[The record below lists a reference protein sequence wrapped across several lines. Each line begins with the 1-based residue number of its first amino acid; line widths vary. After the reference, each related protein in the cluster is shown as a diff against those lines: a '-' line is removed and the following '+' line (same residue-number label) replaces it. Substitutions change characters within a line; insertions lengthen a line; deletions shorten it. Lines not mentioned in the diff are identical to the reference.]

1 MPQAEIARIW
11 GTMNKSRIQS
21 LSQLFLKTT
30 PLTWILLGFLIS
42 YLFFFVRP
50 IFLTSQFMQ
59 FPEYVP
65 AKGFIGE
72 DLLQM
77 LSYSESWLIA
87 KQTPYIDRNLYPPLA
102 SVLFTPLLGME
113 FSTAYKIVTIVNV
126 FLYIMMT
133 LVLPLQISKARQIS
147 PVLILIFI
155 TGLFSYGFQFELQRG
170 QFNVMAMAACFTA
183 IWIFHSHKNHRYL
196 AYILFTIS
204 IQLKVFPAIFI
215 VMFVSDWHDWKQNIK
230 RFVGLG
236 AVNFALLFI
245 LGPSVF
251 VDFLRAIKAQS
262 VNPSIWNGNHSIRS
276 FVTSVSNTASEHG
289 WTWVNDHSGWV
300 QFALLVIIAV
310 CIFLIMIQAHR
321 QKQNGVNSHLLLVCT
336 IGALLI
342 PPVSHDYKL
351 SILAAPVA
359 ILFSDMSSFSEGV
372 IRSRRHIIIMI
383 LVFTLSAAY
392 STTLFSYTNKPLMLA
407 NNLPALFTMLLA
419 TTCLSIMSGPNPLRK
434 VSETKE
440 TA

>member
-1 MPQAEIARIW
+1 MIKPRF
-11 GTMNKSRIQS
+11 QS
-21 LSQLFLKTT
+21 LLERLSKIT
-30 PLTWILLGFLIS
+30 PHAWILLGFFIS
-42 YLFFFVRP
+42 YLLFFVRP
-50 IFLTSQFMQ
+50 IFLSSQYMQ

-77 LSYSESWLIA
+77 LSYSESWFIA

-102 SVLFTPLLGME
+102 SVLFTPLLGFE
-113 FSTAYKIVTIVNV
+113 FSVAYKIVTLVNV
-126 FLYIMMT
+126 LFYGLMT
-133 LVLPLQISKARQIS
+133 FVLPLRIGKERQGS
-147 PVLILIFI
+147 SLLMLIFI
-155 TGLFSYGFQFELQRG
+155 TGLFSYGFQFELERG
-170 QFNVMAMAACFTA
+170 QFNVITMAACLLA
-183 IWIFHSHKNHRYL
+183 IWIYHNHHRFRFL

-215 VMFVSDWHDWKQNIK
+215 VMFITNWHDWKNNIK

-236 AVNFALLFI
+236 IVNFALFFI

-276 FVTSVSNTASEHG
+276 FVTSISNTASQNG
-289 WTWVNDHSGWV
+289 WTWINHYSGWV
-300 QFALLVIIAV
+300 QLAFLAMIAI
-310 CIFLIMIQAHR
+310 CLFLIMRKAYQ
-321 QKQNGVNSHLLLVCT
+321 QNQTGVNSFLLLACT

-359 ILFSDMSSFSEGV
+359 ILLSDISSNHETDG
-372 IRSRRHIIIMI
+372 ISRHRFFPMMMI
-383 LVFTLSAAY
+383 FIFSAAY
-392 STTLFSYTNKPLMLA
+392 STTLFSYTNKPPLLA
-407 NNLPALFTMLLA
+407 SNFPALMFMLLI
-419 TTCLSIMSGPNPLRK
+419 TTCLSVIDRIKLISK
-434 VSETKE
+434 VSETEE